1 VFQEEKKKTGA
12 GRAMKTTASTTQER
26 KKSSSSAKARKRELS
41 QRATPDQIAREMF
54 ASAGILERENEEK
67 VIHEQIVNDAA
78 DYFHKH
84 QNFANKWLHLL
95 TMPVLIFT
103 AQCYLQR
110 YEIPVPVRMVEMA
123 YDFAQKYGIN
133 QLLYIFAKPTMS
145 HAACAFFYIC
155 YASTRD
161 FFAATL
167 WLVCW
172 GIPSTLMSIACMYS
186 WAPIMPQ
193 VIKYGWFGGWFLQVV
208 VGHGVIEKRRPTL
221 ARGGLRHFIPV
232 FINTS
237 LYAPFYVWL
246 EILFGVLL
254 YWPELAD
261 AIDDRVDEMNAQEEK
276 ELRLRRRKK
285 KA

>member
-1 VFQEEKKKTGA
+1 
-12 GRAMKTTASTTQER
+12 MKTTASTTQQR

-54 ASAGILERENEEK
+54 ASAGILEKENEER
-67 VIHEQIVNDAA
+67 VIYDQIVNDAA
-78 DYFHKH
+78 EYFHKH

-110 YEIPVPVRMVEMA
+110 YEIPVPERMVEMA
-123 YDFAQKYGIN
+123 YDFAKKYGIN

-145 HAACAFFYIC
+145 HAACSFFYIC

-186 WAPIMPQ
+186 WEPIMPQ

-221 ARGGLRHFIPV
+221 ARGGVRYFIPV

-276 ELRLRRRKK
+276 ELSMRRKK
-285 KA
+285 KKA

>member
-1 VFQEEKKKTGA
+1 
-12 GRAMKTTASTTQER
+12 MKTTASTTQQR

-54 ASAGILERENEEK
+54 SSAGILERENEEK
-67 VIHEQIVNDAA
+67 VIHEHVVNDAA
-78 DYFHKH
+78 EYFHKH

-110 YEIPVPVRMVEMA
+110 YEIPVPERMVEMA
-123 YDFAQKYGIN
+123 YDFAKKYGIN

-172 GIPSTLMSIACMYS
+172 GIPSTLMGIACMYS

-221 ARGGLRHFIPV
+221 ARGGVRYFIPA

-276 ELRLRRRKK
+276 ELRLRRKKK

>member
-1 VFQEEKKKTGA
+1 
-12 GRAMKTTASTTQER
+12 MKTTASTTQQR

-41 QRATPDQIAREMF
+41 QRATSDQIAREMF

-78 DYFHKH
+78 EYFHKH

-123 YDFAQKYGIN
+123 YDFAKKYGIN

-208 VGHGVIEKRRPTL
+208 VGHGVIEKRRPTS

-276 ELRLRRRKK
+276 ELRLRRKK